1 MEPLQLQKYDEWLAD
16 HLEELVDQYAG
27 KVAAIHE
34 GRGILI
40 GNTESDIYRQVSEA
54 GLEPIPLS
62 FAFPERKISSPFC
75 ETGLV

>member
-1 MEPLQLQKYDEWLAD
+1 MEALQLQKYDEWLAD

-34 GRGILI
+34 GRVILI

-54 GLEPIPLS
+54 GLEPMPLVFRIPREEDFQSIL
-62 FAFPERKISSPFC
+62 
-75 ETGLV
+75 